1 LADHWPALALYF
13 PAHIEQA
20 KRLQELVL
28 LLLDDFKPTGLI
40 EDSSLYWR
48 VFFSTSTDRNEA
60 NTALNRNQATS
71 TVRSLPMNVQDEKW
85 AERSQAELRAVRI
98 GQIVIAP
105 PWDIPASISKDAS
118 ITNHPLTVIIEPSIG
133 FGTGHHAS
141 TRLCIHG
148 LQRLDLTARTVLDL
162 GTGSGVLA
170 IVASTLGATSVRGLD
185 RDATAIATAAHNL
198 TLNETARNVSFH
210 VSAIQTSSESS
221 ADVVV
226 ANLTG
231 AFFSSH
237 SAKISSFVVPGGY
250 LICSGIT
257 KTESPDVLV
266 ALEPY
271 VDLVHEQVEDEW
283 VGLIWQRDQDTGR
296 TAVPNTIQQP
306 ERREAL
312 LKT

>member
-1 LADHWPALALYF
+1 MADHWPALALHF

-28 LLLDDFKPTGLI
+28 ILLDDFKPTGLV
-40 EDSSLYWR
+40 EDSPMYWR
-48 VFFSTSTDRNEA
+48 VFFSTSADRNKA
-60 NTALNRNQATS
+60 NTALNHNQATS
-71 TVRSLPMNVQDEKW
+71 TVRSLPINVQDEKW
-85 AERSQAELRAVRI
+85 AERSQAKLRAIRI
-98 GQIVIAP
+98 GQIIIAP
-105 PWDIPASISKDAS
+105 PWDIPASISKDTS
-118 ITNHPLTVIIEPSIG
+118 TTNHPLTVIIEPSIG

-170 IVASTLGATSVRGLD
+170 IVASTLGAKNVRGLD

-198 TLNETARNVSFH
+198 TLNATARNVSFH
-210 VSAIQTSSESS
+210 VRAIQALSESS

-231 AFFSSH
+231 AFFSNYSP
-237 SAKISSFVVPGGY
+237 KISSFVVPGGY

-257 KTESPDVLV
+257 KTESPDALV
-266 ALEPY
+266 AFEPY
-271 VDLVHEQVEDEW
+271 MDLVHEQVEDEW
-283 VGLIWQRDQDTGR
+283 VGLTWQRDPGTER
-296 TAVPNTIQQP
+296 SATTNTI
-306 ERREAL
+306 R
-312 LKT
+312 